1 MIHGHTMY
9 LNEYFGIKKMHL
21 INSTMI
27 AIDIWKL
34 IYNAP
39 NKNDTKKHQMKNSK
53 YNLLILCRIQ
63 FYDIIFFLP

>member
-39 NKNDTKKHQMKNSK
+39 NKNDTKKASNEELKIQ
-53 YNLLILCRIQ
+53 LIDTLQNPI
-63 FYDIIFFLP
+63 L

>member
-9 LNEYFGIKKMHL
+9 LNECFGIKKMHL

-39 NKNDTKKHQMKNSK
+39 TKNDTKKASNEELKIQ
-53 YNLLILCRIQ
+53 LIDTLQNPI
-63 FYDIIFFLP
+63 L